1 MSRFEGGYNYANY
14 NRPMRHMVED
24 KEASKEAAYQELEE
38 MANEMLKFMDANDI
52 TIFELE
58 INSPQRKKSW
68 SIKASGK
75 DICGRYKWDDSM
87 VPPAKEGKDE

>member
-1 MSRFEGGYNYANY
+1 MCKFEGGYNYANY

-24 KEASKEAAYQELEE
+24 KKAAKEAAYQELEE

-58 INSPQRKKSW
+58 IKAPQRKKIWKLTAEEKLIS
-68 SIKASGK
+68 
-75 DICGRYKWDDSM
+75 GRYKWDD
-87 VPPAKEGKDE
+87 PKEGEDE